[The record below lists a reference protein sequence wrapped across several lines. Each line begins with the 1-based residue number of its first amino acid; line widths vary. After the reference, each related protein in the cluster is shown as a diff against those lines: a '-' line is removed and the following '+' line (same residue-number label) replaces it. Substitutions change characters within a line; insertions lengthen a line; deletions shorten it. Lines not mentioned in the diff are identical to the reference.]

1 MRFGTVPGRFSA
13 DYMLRGAQQ
22 HHVQLSAMAD
32 QKANIIIGFS
42 SVILSV
48 GITQL
53 SGDQILWAVPVLVVF
68 AGIAL
73 IFAIQAVMPRF
84 RLKEHPDRKAVA
96 NPLFFGHFTDLSLDE
111 YEQEMEQILADDAEI
126 YRTVVRDIYQLG
138 QVLKYKKYH
147 YLALSYRVFWV
158 GVVATLA
165 VLVLQLALRALG
177 VGV

>member
-1 MRFGTVPGRFSA
+1 MRFSTIQGRFSA
-13 DYMLRGAQQ
+13 DYMLRAAQH

-53 SGDQILWAVPVLVVF
+53 GSGPILWAVPVLTVF
-68 AGIAL
+68 SGIAL
-73 IFAIQAVMPRF
+73 VFAVQAVTPRF
-84 RLKEHPDRKAVA
+84 RRQEHPDKQSTA
-96 NPLFFGHFTDLSLDE
+96 NPLFFGHFTELSLEE
-111 YEQEMEQILADDAEI
+111 YEQEMEEILAEDAAI

-138 QVLKYKKYH
+138 QLLKYKKYR
-147 YLALSYRVFWV
+147 YLAISYRFFWIGIV
-158 GVVATLA
+158 TALVAL
-165 VLVLQLALRALG
+165 LSQLGLRAAG

>member
-1 MRFGTVPGRFSA
+1 MRFSNIPGRFSA
-13 DYMLRGAQQ
+13 DYMLRGAQH

-48 GITQL
+48 GITQI
-53 SGDQILWAVPVLVVF
+53 GGERILWAVPVLIVF
-68 AGIAL
+68 AGVAL
-73 IFAIQAVMPRF
+73 IFAIQAVTPRF
-84 RLKEHPDRKAVA
+84 RLKEHPDRKAMA

-111 YEQEMEQILADDAEI
+111 YEQEMEQILADDAAI

-138 QVLKYKKYH
+138 QLLKYKKYR
-147 YLALSYRVFWV
+147 YLALSYRVLWV

-165 VLVLQLALRALG
+165 VLITQLALRALG
-177 VGV
+177 FAV